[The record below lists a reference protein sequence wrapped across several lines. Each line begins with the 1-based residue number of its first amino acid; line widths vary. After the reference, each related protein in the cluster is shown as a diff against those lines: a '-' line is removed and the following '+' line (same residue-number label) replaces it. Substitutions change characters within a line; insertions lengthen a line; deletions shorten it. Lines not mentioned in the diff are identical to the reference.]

1 MIRSKTTTKI
11 ISLLLPFFLVG
22 LSLLPF
28 AMVHRKEQ
36 QYLRRKEFSGMP
48 QERTP
53 VTSSKNSEYNSKAFV
68 LLEMDGSRT
77 SNNIVPTEEMI
88 QTVNQTFVYAYDYV
102 THNNVQCH
110 QDASFGAE
118 RSVVSATILDLLQ
131 YQ

>member
-36 QYLRRKEFSGMP
+36 QYLRRKAFSGMP

-102 THNNVQCH
+102 THNYVQCH